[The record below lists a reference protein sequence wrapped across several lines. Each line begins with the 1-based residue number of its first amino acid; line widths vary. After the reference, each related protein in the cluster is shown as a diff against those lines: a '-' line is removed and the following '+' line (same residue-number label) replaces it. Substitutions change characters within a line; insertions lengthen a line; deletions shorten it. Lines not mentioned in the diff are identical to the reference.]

1 MISYRNELCRAL
13 LHKIKVMKQKASLQK
28 IAFFALL
35 IICVT
40 PYIEPPLALI
50 LGFVVSFFIGHPY
63 MKHNSVAAKYLLQ
76 FSVVGLGFGMNLTE
90 AIQVGKEGLIFTVAS
105 IFFTLIVGLII
116 GRYLKIN
123 RSTSTLISGGT
134 AICGGSA
141 IAALAPVINAKDE
154 DISVAMACIFIL
166 NALALLIFPV
176 IGHQLSMSQNQFGL
190 WSAIAIHDTSSVIG
204 SAQKYGEEALKI
216 ATTVKLERALWI
228 IPVSILLS
236 FLNKNAVKKIK
247 IPYFILGFI
256 GAILLVY
263 YFPQIKPF
271 GEVMV
276 FIAKKALNVT
286 LFLIASGLSMT
297 AIKKVGV
304 KPLLQG
310 VLLWIFISVGSL
322 LVILETV

>member
-1 MISYRNELCRAL
+1 MFNSELCFMKF
-13 LHKIKVMKQKASLQK
+13 KIMKQATLLQK
-28 IAFFALL
+28 ILFFVLL
-35 IICVT
+35 IFCVT
-40 PYIEPPLALI
+40 PFVEPPLALI
-50 LGFVVSFFIGHPY
+50 LGFVVSFLIGHPY
-63 MKHNSVAAKYLLQ
+63 IKHNSVAAKYLLQ

-90 AIQVGKEGLIFTVAS
+90 AIKVGKEGLIFTVAS

-116 GRYLKIN
+116 GRYLNIN
-123 RSTSTLISGGT
+123 KSTSTLISGGT

-176 IGHQLSMSQNQFGL
+176 IGHQLNMSQDQFGL

-236 FLNKNAVKKIK
+236 VLNKGSVKKIK

-256 GAILLVY
+256 GAILLAY

-271 GEVMV
+271 GEIMV
-276 FIAKKALNVT
+276 FTAKKALNIT
-286 LFLIASGLSMT
+286 LFLIASGLSMSS
-297 AIKKVGV
+297 IKKVGV
-304 KPLLQG
+304 KPLVQG
-310 VLLWIFISVGSL
+310 VLLWVFISVGSL
-322 LVILETV
+322 LVIMEVA

>member
-1 MISYRNELCRAL
+1 
-13 LHKIKVMKQKASLQK
+13 MKQATLLQK
-28 IAFFALL
+28 ILFFVLL
-35 IICVT
+35 IFCVR
-40 PYIEPPLALI
+40 PFVEPPLALI

-63 MKHNSVAAKYLLQ
+63 IKHNSVAAKYLLQ

-90 AIQVGKEGLIFTVAS
+90 AIKVGKEGLIFTVAS

-123 RSTSTLISGGT
+123 KSTSTLISGGT

-176 IGHQLSMSQNQFGL
+176 IGHQLNMSQDQFGL

-236 FLNKNAVKKIK
+236 VLNKGSVKKIK

-256 GAILLVY
+256 GAILLAY

-271 GEVMV
+271 GEIMV
-276 FIAKKALNVT
+276 FTAKKALNIT
-286 LFLIASGLSMT
+286 LFLIASGLSISS
-297 AIKKVGV
+297 IKKVGV
-304 KPLLQG
+304 KPLVQG

-322 LVILETV
+322 LVIMEVA

>member
-1 MISYRNELCRAL
+1 MKF
-13 LHKIKVMKQKASLQK
+13 KIMKQATLLQK
-28 IAFFALL
+28 ILFFVLL
-35 IICVT
+35 IFCVT
-40 PYIEPPLALI
+40 PFVEPPLALI

-63 MKHNSVAAKYLLQ
+63 IKHNSFAAKYLLQ

-90 AIQVGKEGLIFTVAS
+90 AIKVGKEGLIFTVAS

-123 RSTSTLISGGT
+123 KSTSTLISGGT

-176 IGHQLSMSQNQFGL
+176 IGHQLNMSQDQFGL

-236 FLNKNAVKKIK
+236 VLNKGSVKKIK

-256 GAILLVY
+256 GAILLAY
-263 YFPQIKPF
+263 YFPQIRPF
-271 GEVMV
+271 GEIMV
-276 FIAKKALNVT
+276 FTAKKALNIT
-286 LFLIASGLSMT
+286 LFLIASGLSISS
-297 AIKKVGV
+297 IKKVGV
-304 KPLLQG
+304 KPLVQG

-322 LVILETV
+322 LVIMEVA

>member
-1 MISYRNELCRAL
+1 MKF
-13 LHKIKVMKQKASLQK
+13 KIMKQATLLQK
-28 IAFFALL
+28 ILFFVLL
-35 IICVT
+35 IFCVT
-40 PYIEPPLALI
+40 PFVEPPLALI

-63 MKHNSVAAKYLLQ
+63 IKHNSVAAKYLLQ

-90 AIQVGKEGLIFTVAS
+90 AIKVGKEGLIFTVAS

-123 RSTSTLISGGT
+123 KSTSTLISGGT

-176 IGHQLSMSQNQFGL
+176 IGHQLNMSQDQFGL

-236 FLNKNAVKKIK
+236 VLNKGSVKKIK

-256 GAILLVY
+256 GAILLAY

-271 GEVMV
+271 GEIMV
-276 FIAKKALNVT
+276 FTAKKALNIT
-286 LFLIASGLSMT
+286 LFLIASGLSISS
-297 AIKKVGV
+297 IKKVGV
-304 KPLLQG
+304 KPLVQG

-322 LVILETV
+322 LVIMEVA

>member
-1 MISYRNELCRAL
+1 MLNSELCFMKF
-13 LHKIKVMKQKASLQK
+13 KIMKQAKLLQK
-28 IAFFALL
+28 ILFFVLL
-35 IICVT
+35 IFCVT
-40 PYIEPPLALI
+40 PFVEPPLALI

-63 MKHNSVAAKYLLQ
+63 IKHNSFAAKYLLQ

-90 AIQVGKEGLIFTVAS
+90 AIKVGKEGLIFTVAS

-123 RSTSTLISGGT
+123 KSTSTLISGGT

-176 IGHQLSMSQNQFGL
+176 IGHQLNMSQDQFGL

-236 FLNKNAVKKIK
+236 ILNKGSVKKIK

-256 GAILLVY
+256 GAILLAY
-263 YFPQIKPF
+263 YFPQIRPF
-271 GEVMV
+271 GEIMV
-276 FIAKKALNVT
+276 FTAKKALNIT
-286 LFLIASGLSMT
+286 LFLIASGLSISS
-297 AIKKVGV
+297 IKKVGV
-304 KPLLQG
+304 KPLVQG

-322 LVILETV
+322 LVIMEVA

>member
-1 MISYRNELCRAL
+1 MKF
-13 LHKIKVMKQKASLQK
+13 KIMKQATLLQK
-28 IAFFALL
+28 ILFFVLL
-35 IICVT
+35 IFCVT
-40 PYIEPPLALI
+40 PFVEPPLALI

-63 MKHNSVAAKYLLQ
+63 IKHNSVAAKYLLQ

-90 AIQVGKEGLIFTVAS
+90 AIKVGKEGLIFTVAS
-105 IFFTLIVGLII
+105 IFFTLIIGLII

-123 RSTSTLISGGT
+123 KSTSTLISGGT

-154 DISVAMACIFIL
+154 DISIAMACIFIL

-176 IGHQLSMSQNQFGL
+176 IGHQLNMSQDQFGL

-236 FLNKNAVKKIK
+236 VLNNGSVKKIK

-256 GAILLVY
+256 GAILLAY

-276 FIAKKALNVT
+276 FMAKKALNIT
-286 LFLIASGLSMT
+286 LFLIASGLSISS
-297 AIKKVGV
+297 IKKVGV
-304 KPLLQG
+304 KPLVQG

-322 LVILETV
+322 LVIMEVA

>member
-1 MISYRNELCRAL
+1 MFNSELCFIKF
-13 LHKIKVMKQKASLQK
+13 KIMKQATLLQK
-28 IAFFALL
+28 ILFFVLL
-35 IICVT
+35 IFCVT
-40 PYIEPPLALI
+40 PFVEPPLALI

-63 MKHNSVAAKYLLQ
+63 IKHNSVAAKYLLQ

-90 AIQVGKEGLIFTVAS
+90 AIKVGKEGLIFTVAS

-123 RSTSTLISGGT
+123 KSTSTLISGGT

-176 IGHQLSMSQNQFGL
+176 IGHQLNMSQDQFGL

-236 FLNKNAVKKIK
+236 VLNKGSVKKIK

-256 GAILLVY
+256 GAILLAY

-271 GEVMV
+271 GEIMV
-276 FIAKKALNVT
+276 FTAKKALNIT
-286 LFLIASGLSMT
+286 LFLIASGLSISS
-297 AIKKVGV
+297 IKKVGV
-304 KPLLQG
+304 KPLVQG
-310 VLLWIFISVGSL
+310 VLLWIFISA
-322 LVILETV
+322 

>member
-1 MISYRNELCRAL
+1 MLNSELCFMKF
-13 LHKIKVMKQKASLQK
+13 KIMKQAKLLQK
-28 IAFFALL
+28 ILFFVLL
-35 IICVT
+35 IFCVT
-40 PYIEPPLALI
+40 PFVEPPLALI

-63 MKHNSVAAKYLLQ
+63 IKHNSVAAKYLLQ

-90 AIQVGKEGLIFTVAS
+90 AIKVGKEGLIFTVAS

-123 RSTSTLISGGT
+123 KSTSTLISGGT

-176 IGHQLSMSQNQFGL
+176 IGHQLNMSQDQFGL

-236 FLNKNAVKKIK
+236 VLNKGSVKKIK

-256 GAILLVY
+256 GAILLAY
-263 YFPQIKPF
+263 YFPQIRPF
-271 GEVMV
+271 GEIMV
-276 FIAKKALNVT
+276 FTAKKALNIT
-286 LFLIASGLSMT
+286 LFLIASGLSISS
-297 AIKKVGV
+297 IKKVGV
-304 KPLLQG
+304 KPLVQG

-322 LVILETV
+322 LVIMEVA

>member
-1 MISYRNELCRAL
+1 
-13 LHKIKVMKQKASLQK
+13 MKQATLLQK
-28 IAFFALL
+28 ILFFVLL
-35 IICVT
+35 IFCVT
-40 PYIEPPLALI
+40 PFVEPPLALI

-63 MKHNSVAAKYLLQ
+63 IKHNSVAAKYLLQ

-90 AIQVGKEGLIFTVAS
+90 AIKVGKEGLIFTVAS
-105 IFFTLIVGLII
+105 IFFTLIIGLII

-123 RSTSTLISGGT
+123 KSTSTLISGGT

-154 DISVAMACIFIL
+154 DISIAMACIFIL

-176 IGHQLSMSQNQFGL
+176 IGHQLNMSQDQFGL

-236 FLNKNAVKKIK
+236 VLNNGSVKKIK

-256 GAILLVY
+256 GAILLAY

-276 FIAKKALNVT
+276 FMAKKALNIT
-286 LFLIASGLSMT
+286 LFLIASGLSISS
-297 AIKKVGV
+297 IKKVGV
-304 KPLLQG
+304 KPLVQG

-322 LVILETV
+322 LVIMEVA

>member
-1 MISYRNELCRAL
+1 
-13 LHKIKVMKQKASLQK
+13 MKQATLIQK
-28 IAFFALL
+28 ILFFVLL
-35 IICVT
+35 IFCVT
-40 PYIEPPLALI
+40 PFVEPPLALI

-63 MKHNSVAAKYLLQ
+63 IKHNSVAAKYLLQ

-90 AIQVGKEGLIFTVAS
+90 AIKVGKEGLIFTVAS

-123 RSTSTLISGGT
+123 KSTSTLISGGT

-176 IGHQLSMSQNQFGL
+176 IGHQLNMSQDQFGL

-236 FLNKNAVKKIK
+236 VLNNGSVKKIK

-256 GAILLVY
+256 GAILLAY

-276 FIAKKALNVT
+276 FTAKKALNIT
-286 LFLIASGLSMT
+286 LFLIASGLSISS
-297 AIKKVGV
+297 IKKVGV
-304 KPLLQG
+304 KPLVQG

-322 LVILETV
+322 MVIMEVA

>member
-1 MISYRNELCRAL
+1 
-13 LHKIKVMKQKASLQK
+13 MKQATLLQK
-28 IAFFALL
+28 ILFFVLL
-35 IICVT
+35 IFCVT
-40 PYIEPPLALI
+40 PFVEPPLALI
-50 LGFVVSFFIGHPY
+50 LGFVVSFLIGHPY
-63 MKHNSVAAKYLLQ
+63 IKHNSVAAKYLLQ

-90 AIQVGKEGLIFTVAS
+90 AIKVGKEGLIFTVVS

-123 RSTSTLISGGT
+123 KSTSTLISGGT

-176 IGHQLSMSQNQFGL
+176 IGHQLNMSQDQFGL

-236 FLNKNAVKKIK
+236 VLNKGSVKKIK

-256 GAILLVY
+256 GAILLAY

-271 GEVMV
+271 GEITV
-276 FIAKKALNVT
+276 FTAKKALNIT
-286 LFLIASGLSMT
+286 LFLIASGLSMSS
-297 AIKKVGV
+297 IKKVGV
-304 KPLLQG
+304 KPLVQG
-310 VLLWIFISVGSL
+310 VLLWVFISVGSL
-322 LVILETV
+322 LVIMEVA

>member
-1 MISYRNELCRAL
+1 
-13 LHKIKVMKQKASLQK
+13 MKQATLLQK
-28 IAFFALL
+28 ILFFVLL
-35 IICVT
+35 IFCVT
-40 PYIEPPLALI
+40 PFVEPPLALI

-63 MKHNSVAAKYLLQ
+63 IKHNSVAAKYLLQ

-90 AIQVGKEGLIFTVAS
+90 AIKVGKEGLIFTVAS

-123 RSTSTLISGGT
+123 KSTSTLISGGT

-141 IAALAPVINAKDE
+141 VAALAPVINAKDE

-176 IGHQLSMSQNQFGL
+176 IGHQLNMSQDQFGL

-236 FLNKNAVKKIK
+236 VLNKGSVKKIK

-256 GAILLVY
+256 GAILLAY

-271 GEVMV
+271 GEIMV
-276 FIAKKALNVT
+276 FTAKKALNIT
-286 LFLIASGLSMT
+286 LFLIASGLSISS
-297 AIKKVGV
+297 IKKVGV
-304 KPLLQG
+304 KPLVQG

-322 LVILETV
+322 LVIMEVA

>member
-1 MISYRNELCRAL
+1 
-13 LHKIKVMKQKASLQK
+13 MKQATLLQK
-28 IAFFALL
+28 ILFFVLL
-35 IICVT
+35 IFCVT
-40 PYIEPPLALI
+40 PFVEPPLALI

-63 MKHNSVAAKYLLQ
+63 IKHNSVAAKCLLQ

-90 AIQVGKEGLIFTVAS
+90 AIKVGKEGLIFTVAS

-123 RSTSTLISGGT
+123 KSTSTLISGGT

-176 IGHQLSMSQNQFGL
+176 IGHQLNMSQDQFGL

-236 FLNKNAVKKIK
+236 VLNKGSVKKVK

-256 GAILLVY
+256 GAILLAY
-263 YFPQIKPF
+263 YFPQIRPF
-271 GEVMV
+271 GEIMV
-276 FIAKKALNVT
+276 FTAKKALNIT
-286 LFLIASGLSMT
+286 LFLIASGLSISS
-297 AIKKVGV
+297 IKKVGV
-304 KPLLQG
+304 KPLVQG

-322 LVILETV
+322 LVIMEVA

>member
-1 MISYRNELCRAL
+1 MKF
-13 LHKIKVMKQKASLQK
+13 KIMKQATLLQK
-28 IAFFALL
+28 ILFFVLL
-35 IICVT
+35 IFCVT
-40 PYIEPPLALI
+40 PFVEPPLALI

-63 MKHNSVAAKYLLQ
+63 IKHNSVAAKYLLQ

-90 AIQVGKEGLIFTVAS
+90 AIKVGKEGLIFTVAS

-123 RSTSTLISGGT
+123 KSTSTLISGGT

-176 IGHQLSMSQNQFGL
+176 IGHQLNMSQDQFGL

-236 FLNKNAVKKIK
+236 VLNKGSVKKIK

-256 GAILLVY
+256 GAILLAY
-263 YFPQIKPF
+263 YFPQIRPF
-271 GEVMV
+271 GEIMV
-276 FIAKKALNVT
+276 FTAKKALNIT
-286 LFLIASGLSMT
+286 LFLIASGLSISS
-297 AIKKVGV
+297 IKKVGV
-304 KPLLQG
+304 KPLVQG

-322 LVILETV
+322 LVIMEVA

>member
-1 MISYRNELCRAL
+1 
-13 LHKIKVMKQKASLQK
+13 MKQATLLQK
-28 IAFFALL
+28 ILFFVLL
-35 IICVT
+35 IFCVT
-40 PYIEPPLALI
+40 PFVEPPLALI

-63 MKHNSVAAKYLLQ
+63 IKHNSVAAKYLLQ

-90 AIQVGKEGLIFTVAS
+90 AIKVGKEGLIFTVAS
-105 IFFTLIVGLII
+105 IFFTLIIGLII

-123 RSTSTLISGGT
+123 KSTSTLISGGT

-154 DISVAMACIFIL
+154 DISIAMACIFIL

-176 IGHQLSMSQNQFGL
+176 IGHQLNMSQDQFGL

-236 FLNKNAVKKIK
+236 VLNNGSVKKIK

-256 GAILLVY
+256 GAILLAY

-276 FIAKKALNVT
+276 FTAKKALNIT
-286 LFLIASGLSMT
+286 LFLIASGLSISS
-297 AIKKVGV
+297 IKKVGV
-304 KPLLQG
+304 KPLVQG

-322 LVILETV
+322 LVIMEVA

>member
-1 MISYRNELCRAL
+1 
-13 LHKIKVMKQKASLQK
+13 MKQATLLQK
-28 IAFFALL
+28 ILFFVLL
-35 IICVT
+35 IFCVT
-40 PYIEPPLALI
+40 PFVEPPLALI

-63 MKHNSVAAKYLLQ
+63 IKHNSVAAKYLLQ

-90 AIQVGKEGLIFTVAS
+90 AIKVGKEGLIFTVAS

-123 RSTSTLISGGT
+123 KSTSTLISGGT

-166 NALALLIFPV
+166 NALALLIFPL
-176 IGHQLSMSQNQFGL
+176 IGHQLNMSQDQFGL

-236 FLNKNAVKKIK
+236 VLNNGSVKKIK

-256 GAILLVY
+256 GAILLAY

-276 FIAKKALNVT
+276 FTAKKALNIT
-286 LFLIASGLSMT
+286 LFLIASGLSISS
-297 AIKKVGV
+297 IKKVGV
-304 KPLLQG
+304 KPLVQG

-322 LVILETV
+322 LVIMEVA

>member
-1 MISYRNELCRAL
+1 MFNSELCFMKF
-13 LHKIKVMKQKASLQK
+13 KIMKQATLLQK
-28 IAFFALL
+28 ILFFVLL
-35 IICVT
+35 IFCVT
-40 PYIEPPLALI
+40 PFVEPPLALI

-63 MKHNSVAAKYLLQ
+63 IKHNSVAAKYLLQ

-90 AIQVGKEGLIFTVAS
+90 AIKVGKEGLIFTVAS

-123 RSTSTLISGGT
+123 KSTSTLISGGT

-176 IGHQLSMSQNQFGL
+176 IGHQLNMSQDQFGL

-236 FLNKNAVKKIK
+236 VLNKGSVKKIK

-256 GAILLVY
+256 GAILLAY

-271 GEVMV
+271 GEIMV
-276 FIAKKALNVT
+276 FTAKKALNIT
-286 LFLIASGLSMT
+286 LFLIASGLSMSS
-297 AIKKVGV
+297 IKKVGV
-304 KPLLQG
+304 KPLVQG
-310 VLLWIFISVGSL
+310 VLLWVFISVGSL
-322 LVILETV
+322 LVIMEVA

>member
-1 MISYRNELCRAL
+1 
-13 LHKIKVMKQKASLQK
+13 MKQAKLLQK
-28 IAFFALL
+28 ILFFVLL
-35 IICVT
+35 IFCVT
-40 PYIEPPLALI
+40 PFVEPPLALI

-63 MKHNSVAAKYLLQ
+63 IKHNSFAAKYLLQ

-90 AIQVGKEGLIFTVAS
+90 AIKVGKEGLIFTVAS

-123 RSTSTLISGGT
+123 KSTSTLISGGT

-176 IGHQLSMSQNQFGL
+176 IGHQLNMSQDQFGL

-236 FLNKNAVKKIK
+236 VLNKGSVKKIK

-256 GAILLVY
+256 GAILLAY
-263 YFPQIKPF
+263 YFPQIRPF
-271 GEVMV
+271 GEIMV
-276 FIAKKALNVT
+276 FTAKKALNIT
-286 LFLIASGLSMT
+286 LFLIASGLSISS
-297 AIKKVGV
+297 IKKVGV
-304 KPLLQG
+304 KPLVQG

-322 LVILETV
+322 LVIMEVA

>member
-1 MISYRNELCRAL
+1 
-13 LHKIKVMKQKASLQK
+13 MKQAKLLQK
-28 IAFFALL
+28 ILFFVLL
-35 IICVT
+35 IFCVT
-40 PYIEPPLALI
+40 PFVEPPLALI

-63 MKHNSVAAKYLLQ
+63 IKHNSFAAKYLLQ

-90 AIQVGKEGLIFTVAS
+90 AIKVGKEGLIFTVAS

-123 RSTSTLISGGT
+123 KSTSTLISGGT

-176 IGHQLSMSQNQFGL
+176 IGHQLNMSQDQFGL

-236 FLNKNAVKKIK
+236 VLNKGSVKKIR

-256 GAILLVY
+256 GAILLAY
-263 YFPQIKPF
+263 YFPQIRPF
-271 GEVMV
+271 GEIMV
-276 FIAKKALNVT
+276 FTAKKALNIT
-286 LFLIASGLSMT
+286 LFLIASGLSISS
-297 AIKKVGV
+297 IKKVGV
-304 KPLLQG
+304 KPLVQG

-322 LVILETV
+322 LVIMEVA

>member
-1 MISYRNELCRAL
+1 
-13 LHKIKVMKQKASLQK
+13 MKQAKLLQK
-28 IAFFALL
+28 ILFFVLL
-35 IICVT
+35 IFCVT
-40 PYIEPPLALI
+40 PFVEPPLALI

-63 MKHNSVAAKYLLQ
+63 IKHNSFAAKYLLQ

-90 AIQVGKEGLIFTVAS
+90 AIKVGKEGLIFTVAS

-123 RSTSTLISGGT
+123 KSTSTLISGGT

-176 IGHQLSMSQNQFGL
+176 IGHQLNMSQDQFGL

-236 FLNKNAVKKIK
+236 ILNKGSVKKIK

-256 GAILLVY
+256 GAILLAY
-263 YFPQIKPF
+263 YFPQIRPF
-271 GEVMV
+271 GEIMV
-276 FIAKKALNVT
+276 FTAKKALNIT
-286 LFLIASGLSMT
+286 LFLIASGLSISS
-297 AIKKVGV
+297 IKKVGV
-304 KPLLQG
+304 KPLVQG

-322 LVILETV
+322 LVIMEVA

>member
-1 MISYRNELCRAL
+1 MKF
-13 LHKIKVMKQKASLQK
+13 KIMKQATLLQK
-28 IAFFALL
+28 ILFFVLL
-35 IICVT
+35 IFCVT
-40 PYIEPPLALI
+40 PFVEPPLALI

-63 MKHNSVAAKYLLQ
+63 IKHNSVAAKYLLQ

-90 AIQVGKEGLIFTVAS
+90 AIKVGKEGLIFTVVS

-123 RSTSTLISGGT
+123 KSTSTLISGGT

-176 IGHQLSMSQNQFGL
+176 IGHQLNMSQDQFGL

-236 FLNKNAVKKIK
+236 VLNKGSVKKIK

-256 GAILLVY
+256 GAILLAY

-271 GEVMV
+271 GEIMV
-276 FIAKKALNVT
+276 FTAKKALNIT
-286 LFLIASGLSMT
+286 LFLIASGLSMSS
-297 AIKKVGV
+297 IKKVGV
-304 KPLLQG
+304 KPLVQG
-310 VLLWIFISVGSL
+310 VLLWVFISVGSL
-322 LVILETV
+322 LVIMEVA

>member
-1 MISYRNELCRAL
+1 
-13 LHKIKVMKQKASLQK
+13 MKQAKLLQK
-28 IAFFALL
+28 ILFFVLL
-35 IICVT
+35 IFCVT
-40 PYIEPPLALI
+40 PFVEPPLALI

-63 MKHNSVAAKYLLQ
+63 IKHNSVAAKYLLQ

-90 AIQVGKEGLIFTVAS
+90 AIKVGKEGLIFTVAS

-123 RSTSTLISGGT
+123 KSTSTLISGGT

-176 IGHQLSMSQNQFGL
+176 IGHQLNMSQDQFGL

-236 FLNKNAVKKIK
+236 VLNKGSVKKIK

-256 GAILLVY
+256 GAILLAY
-263 YFPQIKPF
+263 YFPQIRPF
-271 GEVMV
+271 GEIMV
-276 FIAKKALNVT
+276 FTAKKALNIT
-286 LFLIASGLSMT
+286 LFLIASGLSISS
-297 AIKKVGV
+297 IKKVGV
-304 KPLLQG
+304 KPLVQG

-322 LVILETV
+322 LVIMEVA

>member
-1 MISYRNELCRAL
+1 
-13 LHKIKVMKQKASLQK
+13 MKQATLLQK
-28 IAFFALL
+28 ILFFVLL
-35 IICVT
+35 IFCVT
-40 PYIEPPLALI
+40 PFVEPPLALI

-63 MKHNSVAAKYLLQ
+63 LKHNSVAAKYLLQ

-90 AIQVGKEGLIFTVAS
+90 AIKVGKEGLIFTVAS

-123 RSTSTLISGGT
+123 KSTSTLISGGT

-176 IGHQLSMSQNQFGL
+176 IGHQLNMSQDQFGL

-236 FLNKNAVKKIK
+236 VLNNGSVKKIK

-256 GAILLVY
+256 GAILLAY

-276 FIAKKALNVT
+276 FTAKKALNIT
-286 LFLIASGLSMT
+286 LFLIASGLSISS
-297 AIKKVGV
+297 IKKVGV
-304 KPLLQG
+304 KPLVQG

-322 LVILETV
+322 LVIMEVA

>member
-1 MISYRNELCRAL
+1 
-13 LHKIKVMKQKASLQK
+13 MKQAKLLQK
-28 IAFFALL
+28 ILFFVLL
-35 IICVT
+35 IFCVT
-40 PYIEPPLALI
+40 PFVEPPLALI

-63 MKHNSVAAKYLLQ
+63 IKHNSFAAKYLLQ

-90 AIQVGKEGLIFTVAS
+90 AIKVGKEGLIFTLAS

-123 RSTSTLISGGT
+123 KSTSTLISGGT

-176 IGHQLSMSQNQFGL
+176 IGHQLNMSQDQFGL

-236 FLNKNAVKKIK
+236 VLNKGSVKKIK

-256 GAILLVY
+256 GAILLAY
-263 YFPQIKPF
+263 YFPQIRPF
-271 GEVMV
+271 GEIMV
-276 FIAKKALNVT
+276 FTAKKALNIT
-286 LFLIASGLSMT
+286 LFLIASGLSISS
-297 AIKKVGV
+297 IKKVGV
-304 KPLLQG
+304 KPLVQG

-322 LVILETV
+322 LVIMEVA

>member
-1 MISYRNELCRAL
+1 
-13 LHKIKVMKQKASLQK
+13 V
-28 IAFFALL
+28 
-35 IICVT
+35 
-40 PYIEPPLALI
+40 EPPLALI

-63 MKHNSVAAKYLLQ
+63 LKHNSVAAKYLLQ

-90 AIQVGKEGLIFTVAS
+90 AIKVGKEGLIFTVAS

-123 RSTSTLISGGT
+123 KSTSTLISGGT

-176 IGHQLSMSQNQFGL
+176 IGHQLNMSQDQFGL

-236 FLNKNAVKKIK
+236 VLNNGSVKKIK

-256 GAILLVY
+256 GAILLAY

-276 FIAKKALNVT
+276 FTAKKALNIT
-286 LFLIASGLSMT
+286 LFLIASGLSISS
-297 AIKKVGV
+297 IKKVGV
-304 KPLLQG
+304 KPLVQG

-322 LVILETV
+322 LVIMEVA

>member
-1 MISYRNELCRAL
+1 
-13 LHKIKVMKQKASLQK
+13 MKQATLLQK
-28 IAFFALL
+28 ILFFVLL
-35 IICVT
+35 IFCVT
-40 PYIEPPLALI
+40 PFVEPPLALI

-63 MKHNSVAAKYLLQ
+63 IKHNSVAAKYLLQ

-90 AIQVGKEGLIFTVAS
+90 AIKVGKEGLIFTVAS

-123 RSTSTLISGGT
+123 KSTSTLISGGT

-176 IGHQLSMSQNQFGL
+176 IGHQLNMSQDQFGL

-236 FLNKNAVKKIK
+236 VLNKGSVKKVK

-256 GAILLVY
+256 GAILLAY
-263 YFPQIKPF
+263 YFPQIRPF
-271 GEVMV
+271 GEIMV
-276 FIAKKALNVT
+276 FTAKKALNIT
-286 LFLIASGLSMT
+286 LFLIASGLSISS
-297 AIKKVGV
+297 IKKVGV
-304 KPLLQG
+304 KPLVQG

-322 LVILETV
+322 LVIMEVA